1 MQAGGLFSGNEDFV
15 VDEKPSVFEDF
26 AVKVIDPVKQ
36 GEGVAVCLVSFQQ
49 YILYLYYNNSCVEWI

>member
-1 MQAGGLFSGNEDFV
+1 VQAGGLFSGNEDFV

-36 GEGVAVCLVSFQQ
+36 GEGVAVCLLVSFQQ
-49 YILYLYYNNSCVEWI
+49 YFIL